1 MTTSMTYCYF
11 QNLWVELRSL
21 EEMLDNI
28 QCKDPDDISPFETKA
43 ALDCMDYFLTLVSKK
58 EELQASR
65 DCIDG
70 LLKESKNAITGL

>member
-58 EELQASR
+58 EDLQASR
-65 DCIDG
+65 DYIDG